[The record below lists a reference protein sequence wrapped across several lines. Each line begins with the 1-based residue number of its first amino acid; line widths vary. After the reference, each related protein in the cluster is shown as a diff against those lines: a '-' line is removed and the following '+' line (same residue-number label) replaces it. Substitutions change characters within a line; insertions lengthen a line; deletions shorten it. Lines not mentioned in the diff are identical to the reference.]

1 MKTKITGKL
10 LLRNAIVILMVCGA
24 LWFYAL
30 PVPSIVLRGAFVVLC
45 GLCVFKRGLS
55 QQLSSL
61 EISILIF
68 LGINILYFLG
78 ASSGLD
84 TPSASAMGSIMMAL
98 ISMSAFAFL
107 SSQRL
112 CEERFIVAIFV
123 VLLVASIGYFYY
135 MRDSMLIESALD
147 EDQGITNNGSV
158 AFVALLPWLFL
169 IKKRWVS
176 MLGLFVCLFFL
187 VLGAKRGNMLAAII
201 PSILFVA
208 FVLRAL
214 KGWWLK
220 LLCVIGVIAV
230 VGGGV
235 VTFLE
240 EDEYL
245 QQRLE
250 DTMEGN
256 SSGRD
261 TIYRNALDCW
271 WYSDDAQF
279 WFGHGFLG
287 TIPQIGKMAH
297 NDWLEILVDYGVF
310 GVILYGMIFYRLG
323 KAIWNEKNRTNRQ
336 VLMSCMAIWLL
347 KSLYSM
353 AYLETLWVILLAPV
367 GIVVGRRNNV
377 VNKIDE

>member
-112 CEERFIVAIFV
+112 CEERFIVVIFV

-135 MRDSMLIESALD
+135 MRDSMLIEYALD

-176 MLGLFVCLFFL
+176 ILGLFVCLFFL

-287 TIPQIGKMAH
+287 TILQIGKAAH
-297 NDWLEILVDYGVF
+297 NDWLEVLVDYGLL
-310 GVILYGMIFYRLG
+310 GVMVYGAIFYFFVRCIRREHNFSYRMVLL
-323 KAIWNEKNRTNRQ
+323 ASLSIW
-336 VLMSCMAIWLL
+336 IL

-353 AYLETLWVILLAPV
+353 AYLEALWAVLLAPA
-367 GIVVGRRNNV
+367 GIVIGQNRKRLL
-377 VNKIDE
+377 